1 MKSTTHNNNNHQK
14 NDSMLKEKTNQDF
27 NKQKP
32 NANNPNQIKKH
43 EVGENEE
50 TESQKR
56 TIEAENGLILND
68 SSLDEEGNINHDIN
82 KQDPTQSTIGLTNP
96 TRNEGGNAKEVT
108 DEHANNN
115 QNQDTQH
122 RNKGSQA
129 KGNGK
134 SK

>member
-1 MKSTTHNNNNHQK
+1 MKLVR
-14 NDSMLKEKTNQDF
+14 M
-27 NKQKP
+27 
-32 NANNPNQIKKH
+32 KKRK
-43 EVGENEE
+43 VK
-50 TESQKR
+50 KR
-56 TIEAENGLILND
+56 TTEAENDLVLND
-68 SSLDEEGNINHDIN
+68 SSLNDEGNINHDIN
-82 KQDPTQSTIGLTNP
+82 TQDPTQSTTGITNP
-96 TRNEGGNAKEVT
+96 IRNEGGNAKEVT